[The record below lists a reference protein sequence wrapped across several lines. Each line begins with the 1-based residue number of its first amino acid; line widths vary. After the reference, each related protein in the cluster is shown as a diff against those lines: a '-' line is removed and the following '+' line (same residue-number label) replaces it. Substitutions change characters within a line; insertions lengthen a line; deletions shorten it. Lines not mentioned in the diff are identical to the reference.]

1 MSITQA
7 LSLKKPNRQP
17 VHLEY
22 IGGKSP
28 RQRIWELIRS
38 YQHPWTLAELH
49 GRLPDRIHYDTVR
62 TYLKAL
68 VAAGY
73 VDRDCVGTASS
84 KNPPLYRLVRDAGV
98 EAPRLKN
105 DGRPV
110 TVGRA
115 QENLWRTLRTLNRSF
130 TLHEL
135 AALAHTEEY
144 PINPAAA
151 RLYLQH
157 LEAAGYLK
165 ADPDNGQPFDS
176 AHGKYRLAL
185 NTGPRHPMVQRVHRV
200 YDPNLHQVMWTET
213 GADDE

>member
-1 MSITQA
+1 MSITQG

-38 YQHPWTLAELH
+38 YRHPWTLAELH
-49 GRLPDRIHYDTVR
+49 DRLPDRIHYDTAR

-73 VDRDCVGTASS
+73 VSRDCVGIASS
-84 KNPPLYRLVRDAGV
+84 KNPPLYQLARDAGV
-98 EAPRLKN
+98 EAPKLKN

-110 TVGRA
+110 TMGRA
-115 QENLWRTLRTLNRSF
+115 QENVWRTLRALNRPF

-135 AALAHTEEY
+135 AALAETEEY
-144 PINPAAA
+144 PVTLGAVQV
-151 RLYLQH
+151 YLQH
-157 LEAAGYLK
+157 LKAAGYLK
-165 ADPDNGQPFDS
+165 TDPDSGY
-176 AHGKYRLAL
+176 YRLAL
-185 NTGPRHPMVQRVHRV
+185 NTGPRPPMVQRVHRV

-213 GADDE
+213 TGADDE

>member
-1 MSITQA
+1 MSITPG

-28 RQRIWELIRS
+28 RQRIWELVRS
-38 YQHPWTLAELH
+38 YQLPWTLAELH

-73 VDRDCVGTASS
+73 VSRDCVGIASS
-84 KNPPLYRLVRDAGV
+84 KNPPLYQLARDAGV
-98 EAPRLKN
+98 EAPKLKN

-115 QENLWRTLRTLNRSF
+115 QENIWRTLRALSRPF

-135 AALAHTEEY
+135 AALSHTEEY
-144 PINPAAA
+144 PVSLTAVQN
-151 RLYLQH
+151 YLQH
-157 LEAAGYLK
+157 LTAAGYLK
-165 ADPDNGQPFDS
+165 TDPDHGQ
-176 AHGKYRLAL
+176 YRLAL
-185 NTGPRHPMVQRVHRV
+185 NTGPRPPMIQRVHRV
-200 YDPNLHQVMWTET
+200 YDPNLHQVMWTEPT
-213 GADDE
+213 GVDDE